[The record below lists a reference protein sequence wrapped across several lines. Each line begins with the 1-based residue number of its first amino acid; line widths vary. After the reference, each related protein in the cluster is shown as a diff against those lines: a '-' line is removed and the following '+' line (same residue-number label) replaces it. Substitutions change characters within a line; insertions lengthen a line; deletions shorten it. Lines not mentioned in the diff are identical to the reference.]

1 MMEITLKD
9 VYEMLGLH
17 YPSGEELAQMSPE
30 DQKKYSWSAD
40 IEPNGMD
47 FAKAPI
53 YDKDGNLVIEMN
65 VTKF

>member
-1 MMEITLKD
+1 MEITLRD

-17 YPSGEELAQMSPE
+17 YPSLEELSAMSPE
-30 DQKKYSWSAD
+30 ERKKYSWSAD
-40 IEPNGMD
+40 VEPNGLD